1 MTLAQLGP
9 GLPVLVVVVAGVVTA
24 LAMAPL
30 HRRAAAHRRTA
41 MLVDRVVTD
50 RVARLTGAE
59 RRRARRHLQR
69 AADLPVPRA
78 LGLTVLTAAI
88 TATVGA
94 LVVSLVADQLADGRR
109 AVVRD
114 VIGRLDDAG
123 LPSPSSSGPTLTVVG
138 LVVLALLSLATVGLY
153 VGGLDLERRRAMPVT
168 RPWPTGTGK
177 ATLVLGVLLFLAVV
191 LAAGSIGVP
200 GVGLGAL
207 LFLLAHQVVARIGRP
222 RACREAPV
230 VPEALRAARLPPVRE
245 RRLLRARRAARPDQ
259 QVAPAPAPSR
269 PPGPM
274 VGRSVPPA
282 PRPPTRVAPPVVG
295 PSTRLVDLATPEQPL
310 TPHDPRSVG
319 EYTLTGRLGSGGMGT
334 VYLGHR
340 AGTHGVVAIKVLAPH
355 LLDDVD
361 ARTRFLREGQTLQKV
376 TGDYTARVLGVG
388 FDGSMPYIVME
399 RLDGPSLHA
408 FVAASGAVTDGE
420 MLTRTAIALARALAA
435 LHADGITHRD
445 LKPGNVLLTSAGPKV
460 VDFGIA
466 RVVGQTHHT
475 PAGNMVGTPGYMAPE
490 QVTGN
495 GAVPATDVW
504 AWACCVVFAARGDHL
519 FDGDN
524 ILDIARRILDGPG
537 PEAFAAVHRLS
548 PRLVPVLRRATAQE
562 VGDRPRDG
570 AALLRL
576 LDRSGAT
583 ATVGAA
589 GWDRLV
595 SGVGGG
601 AR

>member
-1 MTLAQLGP
+1 MGLAQLGP
-9 GLPVLVVVVAGVVTA
+9 GLPVVVVLVAGVLTA

-30 HRRAAAHRRTA
+30 HRRAAHQRRSA

-59 RRRARRHLQR
+59 RRRARRHLHR

-78 LGLTVLTAAI
+78 VGLTLLTAAV
-88 TATVGA
+88 TGAVGA
-94 LVVSLVADQLADGRR
+94 LAVSLVADELGAGRR
-109 AVVRD
+109 LAIRGLIARMED
-114 VIGRLDDAG
+114 LG
-123 LPSPSSSGPTLTVVG
+123 LPAPTASGPTITVGGV
-138 LVVLALLSLATVGLY
+138 VVLAVLSFAVAGLY
-153 VGGLDLERRRAMPVT
+153 VGGLDVERRRAMPVT
-168 RPWPTGTGK
+168 RPWPTSRGK
-177 ATLVLGVLLFLAVV
+177 ATAMLGLVLALLLV
-191 LAAGSIGVP
+191 LAGGTLAVP
-200 GVGLGAL
+200 GVGLGAA
-207 LFLLAHQVVARIGRP
+207 LFLLAHQLVTRTQRP

-230 VPEALRAARLPPVRE
+230 VPEALRAARLPAVKE
-245 RRLLRARRAARPDQ
+245 RRLLRARRDKEKQLEPAPPAAPAS
-259 QVAPAPAPSR
+259 VPAAPAPRRGLSMPSR
-269 PPGPM
+269 SAPPP
-274 VGRSVPPA
+274 PPA
-282 PRPPTRVAPPVVG
+282 VG
-295 PSTRLVDLATPEQPL
+295 PSTRLVDMAAPEQPL

-376 TGDYTARVLGVG
+376 TGDYTARVHGVG

-495 GAVPATDVW
+495 GAGPATDVW

-583 ATVGAA
+583 AVAGPS

-595 SGVGGG
+595 GGG
-601 AR
+601 VR

>member
-1 MTLAQLGP
+1 
-9 GLPVLVVVVAGVVTA
+9 
-24 LAMAPL
+24 
-30 HRRAAAHRRTA
+30 
-41 MLVDRVVTD
+41 
-50 RVARLTGAE
+50 
-59 RRRARRHLQR
+59 
-69 AADLPVPRA
+69 
-78 LGLTVLTAAI
+78 
-88 TATVGA
+88 
-94 LVVSLVADQLADGRR
+94 
-109 AVVRD
+109 
-114 VIGRLDDAG
+114 
-123 LPSPSSSGPTLTVVG
+123 
-138 LVVLALLSLATVGLY
+138 
-153 VGGLDLERRRAMPVT
+153 MP
-168 RPWPTGTGK
+168 P
-177 ATLVLGVLLFLAVV
+177 
-191 LAAGSIGVP
+191 
-200 GVGLGAL
+200 
-207 LFLLAHQVVARIGRP
+207 
-222 RACREAPV
+222 
-230 VPEALRAARLPPVRE
+230 PPVI
-245 RRLLRARRAARPDQ
+245 
-259 QVAPAPAPSR
+259 
-269 PPGPM
+269 
-274 VGRSVPPA
+274 
-282 PRPPTRVAPPVVG
+282 G

-310 TPHDPRSVG
+310 HPHDPRSVG
-319 EYTLTGRLGSGGMGT
+319 DYTLTGRLGSGGMGT

-388 FDGSMPYIVME
+388 FDGSMPFIVME

-583 ATVGAA
+583 GAVGAA
-589 GWDRLV
+589 GWDRLI
-595 SGVGGG
+595 SGG

>member
-1 MTLAQLGP
+1 MGLAELGP
-9 GLPVLVVVVAGVVTA
+9 GLPVLVVIAAGVLTGF
-24 LAMAPL
+24 AMAPL

-50 RVARLTGAE
+50 RVSRLSGAE
-59 RRRARRHLQR
+59 RRRARRHLHR

-78 LGLTVLTAAI
+78 LGLTALTAAV
-88 TATVGA
+88 TA
-94 LVVSLVADQLADGRR
+94 LVGTLTVSLVAEQLADGRR
-109 AVVRD
+109 TALRALVR
-114 VIGRLDDAG
+114 RLEDAG
-123 LPSPSSSGPTLTVVG
+123 LPAPTTSGPTVTVGG
-138 LVVLALLSLATVGLY
+138 LVLLALLSLAVAGLY

-168 RPWPTGTGK
+168 RPWPTSRGK
-177 ATLVLGVLLFLAVV
+177 ATVLLAVV
-191 LAAGSIGVP
+191 VFGVLVAVGGTLAAPGIGV
-200 GVGLGAL
+200 GAA
-207 LFLLAHQVVARIGRP
+207 LFLLAQQIVARGGRP

-230 VPEALRAARLPPVRE
+230 VPEALRAARLPAVKE
-245 RRLLRARRAARPDQ
+245 RRLLRARKSAQSEAPPERPALPAA
-259 QVAPAPAPSR
+259 A
-269 PPGPM
+269 PGP
-274 VGRSVPPA
+274 GRPSVPPPPA
-282 PRPPTRVAPPVVG
+282 PRAAPSMGPSIG
-295 PSTRLVDLATPEQPL
+295 PSTRLVDLAAPEQPL
-310 TPHDPRSVG
+310 TPHDPRTVG

-361 ARTRFLREGQTLQKV
+361 ARTRFLREGQTLRKV

-495 GAVPATDVW
+495 GAGPATDVW

-583 ATVGAA
+583 AAVNPA

-595 SGVGGG
+595 GGG
-601 AR
+601 VR

>member
-1 MTLAQLGP
+1 MGLAELGP
-9 GLPVLVVVVAGVVTA
+9 GLPVLVVVVAGVLTA

-30 HRRAAAHRRTA
+30 HRRAARQRRTA

-50 RVARLTGAE
+50 RVARLSGAE
-59 RRRARRHLQR
+59 RRRARRHLHR
-69 AADLPVPRA
+69 AADLPLPRA
-78 LGLTVLTAAI
+78 LGLTVLTAAA
-88 TATVGA
+88 TALVGA
-94 LVVSLVADQLADGRR
+94 LVVSLVADQLAAGRR
-109 AVVRD
+109 TVVRGL
-114 VIGRLDDAG
+114 IATLEDAG
-123 LPSPSSSGPTLTVVG
+123 LPAPTSAGPTITITG
-138 LVVLALLSLATVGLY
+138 IVVLALLSLAAAGLY
-153 VGGLDLERRRAMPVT
+153 VGGLDVERRRAMPVT
-168 RPWPTGTGK
+168 RPWPTSRGK
-177 ATLVLGVLLFLAVV
+177 ATLVLGLLLALALV
-191 LAAGSIGVP
+191 LAGGSLAVP
-200 GVGLGAL
+200 GVALGAA
-207 LFLLAHQVVARIGRP
+207 LFLLSHQVVTRIGRP
-222 RACREAPV
+222 AACREAPV
-230 VPEALRAARLPPVRE
+230 VPEALRAARLPPVKE
-245 RRLLRARRAARPDQ
+245 RRLLRARRPRGERADDAP
-259 QVAPAPAPSR
+259 ALPSPSPAPAPSG
-269 PPGPM
+269 PPRAMPPR
-274 VGRSVPPA
+274 VPVPP
-282 PRPPTRVAPPVVG
+282 PPVVG
-295 PSTRLVDLATPEQPL
+295 PSTRLVDLAAPEQPL
-310 TPHDPRSVG
+310 TPHDPRAVG

-340 AGTHGVVAIKVLAPH
+340 AGTHGSVAIKVLAPH

-376 TGDYTARVLGVG
+376 TGDYTARVYSVG

-595 SGVGGG
+595 GGG
-601 AR
+601 VR

>member
-1 MTLAQLGP
+1 
-9 GLPVLVVVVAGVVTA
+9 
-24 LAMAPL
+24 MA
-30 HRRAAAHRRTA
+30 A
-41 MLVDRVVTD
+41 
-50 RVARLTGAE
+50 
-59 RRRARRHLQR
+59 
-69 AADLPVPRA
+69 
-78 LGLTVLTAAI
+78 
-88 TATVGA
+88 
-94 LVVSLVADQLADGRR
+94 
-109 AVVRD
+109 
-114 VIGRLDDAG
+114 
-123 LPSPSSSGPTLTVVG
+123 
-138 LVVLALLSLATVGLY
+138 
-153 VGGLDLERRRAMPVT
+153 
-168 RPWPTGTGK
+168 
-177 ATLVLGVLLFLAVV
+177 
-191 LAAGSIGVP
+191 
-200 GVGLGAL
+200 
-207 LFLLAHQVVARIGRP
+207 
-222 RACREAPV
+222 
-230 VPEALRAARLPPVRE
+230 
-245 RRLLRARRAARPDQ
+245 
-259 QVAPAPAPSR
+259 
-269 PPGPM
+269 
-274 VGRSVPPA
+274 
-282 PRPPTRVAPPVVG
+282 
-295 PSTRLVDLATPEQPL
+295 PEQPL

-340 AGTHGVVAIKVLAPH
+340 AGTHGSVAIKVLAPH

-524 ILDIARRILDGPG
+524 ILDIARRILDGPST
-537 PEAFAAVHRLS
+537 EAFAAVQRLS

-562 VGDRPRDG
+562 IGDRPRDG

-583 ATVGAA
+583 ATVAPA

-595 SGVGGG
+595 GGG
-601 AR
+601 VR